1 MTRNRLEAFD
11 RDAAVRA
18 QQRLERR
25 SRRRLVKHM
34 VERNAQW
41 RRLAA
46 RAMAA
51 GLAAMVA
58 THLLVSEAAADAPAP
73 RAQAGVLEQA

>member
-25 SRRRLVKHM
+25 SRRRLVKQ
-34 VERNAQW
+34 VVARNAQW
-41 RRLAA
+41 RRLVA

-51 GLAAMVA
+51 GLAAVVA
-58 THLLVSEAAADAPAP
+58 THLMVSEAAAQAPAP
-73 RAQAGVLEQA
+73 HTQACVLAQA